1 MGHQKMGCCEY
12 REIVLSLKFFQNQCR
27 LYVVRF
33 IHVNISFHIQMDL
46 TYKLNQQEIAL
57 NFTSLAEERKRY
69 FRT

>member
-1 MGHQKMGCCEY
+1 MGHQKMGCFKY
-12 REIVLSLKFFQNQCR
+12 REIVLSLKFFQNLCR